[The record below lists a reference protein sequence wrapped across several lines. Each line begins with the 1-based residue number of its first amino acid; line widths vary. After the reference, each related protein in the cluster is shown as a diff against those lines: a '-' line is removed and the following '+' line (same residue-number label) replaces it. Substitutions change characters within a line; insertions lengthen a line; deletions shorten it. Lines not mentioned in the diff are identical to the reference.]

1 MADVKENQDFDTTV
15 KSDFE
20 EVVQDIGEELVAR
33 LTMDPDET
41 IIDMF
46 QTGSLDPWQLFVF
59 YGALEKALL
68 QYRTDKRKKSVI
80 VHVQPEE
87 RVGIGRTVTPLS
99 TLLEHILMARVEDMG
114 EGRLDIGEMTY
125 SGESIDYA
133 GVTLKGRHV
142 VLICD
147 VVDIESEYLRE
158 CINLC
163 KDMKASH
170 VVAVPLMLWNP
181 DLIDNLDEEEIAKA
195 LKNENRP
202 LS

>member
-68 QYRTDKRKKSVI
+68 QYRTDKRKKTVI

-87 RVGIGRTVTPLS
+87 LVGIGRTVTPLS

-133 GVTLKGRHV
+133 GVT
-142 VLICD
+142 
-147 VVDIESEYLRE
+147 
-158 CINLC
+158 
-163 KDMKASH
+163 
-170 VVAVPLMLWNP
+170 
-181 DLIDNLDEEEIAKA
+181 
-195 LKNENRP
+195 
-202 LS
+202 

>member
-68 QYRTDKRKKSVI
+68 QYRTDKRKKTVI

-87 RVGIGRTVTPLS
+87 LVGIGRTVTPLS
-99 TLLEHILMARVEDMG
+99 TLLEHILMDRVEVMG
-114 EGRLDIGEMTY
+114 DGRLDIGELTF
-125 SGESIDYA
+125 SGECIDYA